1 MSKAMLVLILLL
13 SAVQVSAIGLVY
25 TKHTGRK
32 LFVELQ
38 AVRQQRDQLM
48 TEFGQLQLEQSAW
61 SSNGRVERIARAQL
75 KMANPGIGAVEMLRQ

>member
-1 MSKAMLVLILLL
+1 MNKVMLVFVLLL
-13 SAVQVSAIGLVY
+13 CAVQVSAIGMVY

-38 AVRQQRDQLM
+38 TVRQQRDQLM

-61 SSNGRVERIARAQL
+61 SANGRVERIARAQL
-75 KMANPGIGAVEMLRQ
+75 KMSNPGISAVEMIRQ